1 MTSKILAFGDLH
13 AGKGRALYPGRLAEQ
28 SDVLDRILTLGR
40 ERNVDVILGLGD
52 TFDRRRPDVPEMLAV
67 ETPLVRHRAAGGPP
81 VHLLVGNHE
90 VGGVDDVTPVD
101 VLAEAGLVVGWRH
114 VGVMDFAGVRVGFLP
129 WTPVARLV
137 AARGGGDRDN
147 VFLDAADL
155 LVRIAAGLRDG
166 GADLLVGHWSMSGSS
181 LPSGMPVD
189 QLRETVIPR
198 EPLEQLG
205 FAYAAFAH
213 IHRPGHFGDGTCL
226 YVGSPMPLDHSEAT
240 TEHGCWIIDMHA
252 RETEFVPL
260 ESHHFVTINRD
271 EIDDLH
277 DHLTESRHGYVVR
290 VKDTIGGSDD
300 FDYAGVRATLLAAG
314 AKRVDF
320 AITVERAARPD
331 REPVLDTDREPSELL
346 AAWLDQEGVEDSER
360 LVELARGYLGASQA
374 VVA

>member
-1 MTSKILAFGDLH
+1 MRFLLTGDGHL
-13 AGKGRALYPGRLAEQ
+13 GKSAHLYDSRLAEQ
-28 SDVLDRILTLGR
+28 EAVWRSTLELAR
-40 ERNVDVILGLGD
+40 EQAVAAVIHAGD
-52 TFDRRRPDVPEMLAV
+52 LFDSRRPGPDVMLAA
-67 ETPLVRHRAAGGPP
+67 EHPLVEHHAARGCP
-81 VHLLVGNHE
+81 VIAIPGNHDLPTSD
-90 VGGVDDVTPVD
+90 GACGLD
-101 VLAEAGLVVGWRH
+101 VLAAAGLIELHRSPTVASVGR
-114 VGVMDFAGVRVGFLP
+114 ARVGFLP

-147 VFLDAADL
+147 VFADAADL
-155 LVRIAAGLRDG
+155 LVKIATEHHDAG
-166 GADLLVGHWSMSGSS
+166 AELLVGHWAVSGSS
-181 LPSGMPVD
+181 LPSGLPVD
-189 QLRETVIPR
+189 QLHETMIPAG
-198 EPLEQLG
+198 ELEQLG
-205 FAYAAFAH
+205 FAYVALGH
-213 IHRPGHFGDGTCL
+213 IHRPGHFGDGTCF
-226 YVGSPMPLDHSEAT
+226 YVGSPMPLDHGEAT
-240 TEHGCWIIDMHA
+240 VEHGCWIVDLHA

-320 AITVERAARPD
+320 AITVERAARLD
-331 REPVLDTDREPSELL
+331 REPVLDTDREPEQLL

-360 LVELARGYLGASQA
+360 LVELARGYLAGDRA